1 MVSRG
6 HCYVGRGQRSE
17 AWQAGAVQKVRGL
30 GKGHFLTIAV
40 DIVVARNAE
49 DFFARDGGRRR
60 QFIEERD
67 SKFVLGGLSRVG
79 DVTGREDKVENRAG
93 LAPPDDVIAHSRKH
107 SVLRPGMVYPQVEI
121 RNM

>member
-1 MVSRG
+1 
-6 HCYVGRGQRSE
+6 
-17 AWQAGAVQKVRGL
+17 VRGL

-79 DVTGREDKVENRAG
+79 DVTGREDKVEI
-93 LAPPDDVIAHSRKH
+93 APALRRRMMSSRIAESTASCAQEWFTRRWK
-107 SVLRPGMVYPQVEI
+107 SEI
-121 RNM
+121 CSQPIGRMQFVVCPTTML

>member
-1 MVSRG
+1 
-6 HCYVGRGQRSE
+6 
-17 AWQAGAVQKVRGL
+17 VRGL

-67 SKFVLGGLSRVG
+67 SKFVLGGVLVGNSRSDILVVQPAQNWHRQRLTDGLDGAG
-79 DVTGREDKVENRAG
+79 DRR
-93 LAPPDDVIAHSRKH
+93 
-107 SVLRPGMVYPQVEI
+107 VLLQ
-121 RNM
+121 